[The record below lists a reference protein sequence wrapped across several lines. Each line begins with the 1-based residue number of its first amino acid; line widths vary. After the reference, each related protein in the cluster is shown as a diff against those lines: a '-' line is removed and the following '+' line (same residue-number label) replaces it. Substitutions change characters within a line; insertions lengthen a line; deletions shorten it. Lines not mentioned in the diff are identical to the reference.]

1 MIRLGKFNIFTA
13 LMFVTVFVLAM
24 RIVDISNFSI
34 QESIA
39 ESADTKEVPVRKMSP
54 REKAIQ
60 AENKSVNKSLN
71 TAIRK
76 QSKFKMDIYSSEEL
90 EVLRSLSKRR
100 ESLEL
105 REREIVKQEALLK
118 AAEGEVERKVTELVK
133 IKSELKKLLEDQSK
147 IQKERVQSLVKIYSG
162 MKPKQASRIFDTL
175 NMDIL
180 LAVIGKMSER
190 KTSPILANM
199 NPEKARKITIKLAEQ
214 HKLPVLIKKKEK

>member
-13 LMFVTVFVLAM
+13 LMFITVFVLVM
-24 RIVDISNFSI
+24 RIVNISNFSI

-39 ESADTKEVPVRKMSP
+39 KGSSTEQVLIKKLNSDKEKVKAVN
-54 REKAIQ
+54 ETLDKAI
-60 AENKSVNKSLN
+60 KG
-71 TAIRK
+71 
-76 QSKFKMDIYSSEEL
+76 QSKFQLDAYSYEEI
-90 EVLRSLSKRR
+90 EVLKSLSKRR
-100 ESLEL
+100 EALEL
-105 REREIVKQEALLK
+105 REKEIVKQEALLK
-118 AAEGEVERKVTELVK
+118 AAEEEVDRKVTELVK
-133 IKSELKKLLEDQSK
+133 IKEELQELLEDQSK

-190 KTSPILANM
+190 KVSPILANM
-199 NPEKARKITIKLAEQ
+199 DPEKARKVTVMLAEQ